1 MQFNIVRRTA
11 SQRQRTLYSLDVLL
25 SLYIVLFM
33 SLPYRDHHYHQLC
46 RTEDERQVVVI
57 NLLGSLFPF
66 FSFLFVICAH
76 SQKKTDRQQRNIEA
90 S

>member
-33 SLPYRDHHYHQLC
+33 SLPYRDHHYHQHC
-46 RTEDERQVVVI
+46 WTEDEHKVVVI
-57 NLLGSLFPF
+57 NLLTALFFFLLICHMRSLT
-66 FSFLFVICAH
+66 
-76 SQKKTDRQQRNIEA
+76 KENR
-90 S
+90 